1 MFNNAYKYKPAG
13 DKIVLTV
20 RHNSSEA
27 SAKTIIITNSAD
39 ISITELPR
47 IFYKFYHLSNADIWN
62 QGSFRLGLSIVQKLT
77 EQLQGNI

>member
-1 MFNNAYKYKPAG
+1 MFNNTYKYKPAG

-27 SAKTIIITNSAD
+27 SAKTIITNSAD

-47 IFYKFYHLSNADIWN
+47 IFYKFYHLSSVDIWN

-77 EQLQGNI
+77 GQLQGNI